1 MINGIKTI
9 DFWNDSDEIVKIFTT
24 DNEQINLKI
33 QKNRPVKDVI
43 DLIERGI
50 VDKINFGFR
59 VI

>member
-9 DFWNDSDEIVKIFTT
+9 DFGNDSDEIVKIFTT

-50 VDKINFGFR
+50 VDKIKFGFR